1 MHKSFAN
8 YKPVSIAH
16 EIRKLQTYSLLHKR
30 FTNYKPFSIAQE
42 LRKLYK
48 PFSIAQELRK
58 LQTYLYCTRA
68 SKTINLSLLHKRFA
82 NYKPISIAKELRK
95 LLGQFVRMQEGLYS
109 RRFVCA
115 FKICKL
121 IITHLLKINQQESFH
136 QVLHLI
142 LKLYQNLNLFL
153 LRLIL
158 DWSTIIL
165 LKFFMQREIVKLV
178 ISSTTLVSTWDLS
191 FLFFSKLGLWKS
203 KNHSLRFL
211 LASESLNKYS

>member
-1 MHKSFAN
+1 MHKSSAN
-8 YKPVSIAH
+8 YNPISIAH

-30 FTNYKPFSIAQE
+30 FTN
-42 LRKLYK
+42 YK

-165 LKFFMQREIVKLV
+165 LKFLMQREIVKLV